1 MSRLPVIV
9 SLGGVNPAGRSSLHH
24 GYRRMVI
31 EKIGVCEKNK
41 TLSSLRALMNK
52 SGEDSYTDE
61 WILNH
66 SLIREIENNLFNTAE
81 IPIHR
86 KTTFSAERGEKTTF
100 LVKKSQLPTT
110 LPSNWKTIKQDDEL
124 YKVEVHGGL
133 NVLLPDTIS
142 SKVCSAG
149 QLPTGFDPGKLYQSR
164 NHPRGLQL
172 TIFAASDAVSS
183 LGINWEQVKNHV
195 PPDQISVYASSAMGQ
210 LDSNGSGG
218 LLQAALKGKRATSKN
233 LPLGLAEMTAD
244 FVNAYVLGNVG
255 TTGANIGACA
265 TFLYN
270 LRQGINDIKSGK
282 YRVAIVGASEAPLTP
297 EVIEG
302 YRKMGALAEDE
313 ALAKIDSIEKKNV
326 NHRLACRP
334 FGDNCGFTLSE
345 GSQFIILFDDALAV
359 QLGAEIYGSVADVF
373 VNADGFK
380 KSIPGPGVG
389 NYLTVGKAMGLIRS
403 ILGSES
409 LQNRS
414 YMQAHGTS
422 TPQNRV
428 TESHIFNELAKAFAI
443 KEWPITAIK
452 AYIGHSLACAS
463 ADQLIASLGVWEQG
477 IIPGITTTSRIAED
491 VFEENLK
498 FLLDHREF
506 SEGEIDSV
514 FINSKGFGG
523 NNATAAVLS
532 PAVTRKMMK
541 KKHGER
547 AFREYRKKNQ
557 IVQENI
563 RDYDREMTAGSVL
576 PIYRFG
582 DGVVDGGD
590 LKITDDHISIP
601 GSKSGVSLRIQN
613 PFSDMTEQNQ

>member
-9 SLGGVNPAGRSSLHH
+9 SFGGVNPAGRSSLHH
-24 GYRRMVI
+24 GYRRLVL
-31 EKIGVCEKNK
+31 EKIGVEEKNK

-52 SGEDSYTDE
+52 SGEDSYTDK
-61 WILNH
+61 WILQH
-66 SLIREIENNLFNTAE
+66 SLIRKIEDNLFNTEE
-81 IPIHR
+81 IIVHR
-86 KTTFSAERGEKTTF
+86 KTTFSSKRGEKSAF
-100 LVKKSQLPTT
+100 LVKKNQIPTK
-110 LPSNWKTIKQDDEL
+110 LPSNWKIKKQDDEL
-124 YKVEVHGGL
+124 YKVEVHGEL
-133 NVLLPDTIS
+133 NVLLPDTIT

-149 QLPTGFDPGKLYQSR
+149 QLPTGFDPAKLYQSR

-183 LGINWEQVKNHV
+183 LGINWEQVKNRV

-218 LLQAALKGKRATSKN
+218 LLQAALQGKRTTSKN

-313 ALAKIDSIEKKNV
+313 ALAKIDSIETKDV

-345 GSQFIILFDDALAV
+345 GSQFIILFDDALALE
-359 QLGAEIYGSVADVF
+359 LGAQIYGSVADVF

-403 ILGSES
+403 MLGSDS
-409 LQNRS
+409 LQKRS

-443 KEWPITAIK
+443 KDWPITAIK

-463 ADQLIASLGVWEQG
+463 ADQLIASLGVWDQG
-477 IIPGITTTSRIAED
+477 IIPGITTTPSVAGD

-498 FLLDHREF
+498 FLLDHKEV

-532 PAVTRKMMK
+532 PAVTRKMML
-541 KKHGER
+541 KKHGES
-547 AFREYRKKNQ
+547 AFKKYRKQNQ
-557 IVQENI
+557 IVLENI
-563 RDYDREMTAGSVL
+563 RDYDRKMTAGSML

-582 DGVVDGGD
+582 DGVVDGED
-590 LKITDDHISIP
+590 LKITDDLISIP
-601 GSKSGVSLRIQN
+601 GCKSGVSLRIQN
-613 PFSDMTEQNQ
+613 PFSDMTDQ

>member
-9 SLGGVNPAGRSSLHH
+9 SFGGINPAGRSSLHH
-24 GYRRMVI
+24 GYRRLVI
-31 EKIGVCEKNK
+31 EKIGAEERNK
-41 TLSSLRALMNK
+41 TMSSLRALMNK
-52 SGEDSYTDE
+52 SGEDSCTSQ
-61 WILNH
+61 WILHH
-66 SLIREIENNLFNTAE
+66 SLIRKIEDNLFDTEA
-81 IPIHR
+81 IPVNKR
-86 KTTFSAERGEKTTF
+86 TVFSSALGEKTSF
-100 LVKKSQLPTT
+100 LVKKNQLPTT
-110 LPSNWKTIKQDDEL
+110 IPSNWKVEKQDDGL
-124 YKVEVHGGL
+124 FKVEVDGEL
-133 NVLLPDTIS
+133 SVLLPDTIS

-149 QLPTGFDPGKLYQSR
+149 QLPTGFDPANLYQSR

-172 TIFAASDAVSS
+172 TVFAASDAVSS
-183 LGINWEQVKNHV
+183 LGINWEQVKNRV

-218 LLQAALKGKRATSKN
+218 LLQAALQGRRTTSKN

-282 YRVAIVGASEAPLTP
+282 YKVAIVGASEAPLTP

-313 ALAKIDSIEKKNV
+313 ALAKIDKIETKNV

-334 FGDNCGFTLSE
+334 FGENCGFTLSE
-345 GSQFIILFDDALAV
+345 GSQFIILFDDELALE
-359 QLGAEIYGSVADVF
+359 LGAEIYGSVADVF

-403 ILGSES
+403 ILGAES

-477 IIPGITTTSRIAED
+477 IIPGITTTQSVAED
-491 VFEENLK
+491 VFDENLK
-498 FLLDHREF
+498 FLLDHREI

-532 PAVTRKMMK
+532 PAITKKMML
-541 KKHGER
+541 KKHGES
-547 AFREYRKKNQ
+547 AFKKYRKQNQ
-557 IVQENI
+557 IVHENI
-563 RDYDREMTAGSVL
+563 GEYDKKMTAGTML

-582 DGVVDGGD
+582 DGVVDGKD
-590 LKITDDHISIP
+590 LKITNELISIP
-601 GSKSGVSLRIQN
+601 SIKSGISLQIKN
-613 PFSDMTEQNQ
+613 PFPDMTD